1 MLKEETRN
9 CAELSEKMLNEMC
22 LDGYSCKIRNRVTLI
37 RNLYTVDFVVTA
49 YFCIVNVEY

>member
-1 MLKEETRN
+1 MYIF
-9 CAELSEKMLNEMC
+9 LSGIYRKVC
-22 LDGYSCKIRNRVTLI
+22 CSSSVRISCKIRNRVTLI